1 MELVKTMLI
10 IVFVIVLLGI
20 LYNASRLYHK
30 LYTVTYQ
37 SIKNPVWRGIIAGF
51 RSFMFAIVNLM
62 VSEPYEG

>member
-1 MELVKTMLI
+1 MELLKTILI

-37 SIKNPVWRGIIAGF
+37 SIKNPVWRAVKAGF
-51 RSFMFAIVNLM
+51 RSLAFAFVNLM